1 MKSIRLR
8 PETDLH
14 DLEIKLNHA
23 KQFIDK
29 HHKVQFTVFFRGRQM
44 LHKDRGFEILG
55 QIAEYLEDVAKVE
68 QAPKMMGKRMTMLVI
83 PK

>member
-1 MKSIRLR
+1 
-8 PETDLH
+8 
-14 DLEIKLNHA
+14 
-23 KQFIDK
+23 
-29 HHKVQFTVFFRGRQM
+29 M